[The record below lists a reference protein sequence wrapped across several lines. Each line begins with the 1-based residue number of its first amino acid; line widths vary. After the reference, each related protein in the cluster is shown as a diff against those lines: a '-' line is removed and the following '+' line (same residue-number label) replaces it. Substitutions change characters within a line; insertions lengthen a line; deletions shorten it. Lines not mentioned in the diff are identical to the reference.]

1 VNTMDHTD
9 IQQELNNIWSRGGTV
24 TLAPV
29 DYLIKQD
36 VTIPGDTILQGSGA
50 ATRLILSPGVSLV
63 ISGKANVRLRDMVIN
78 AAAHTARQRAVVVAN
93 CHDVTIENCWVLECG
108 GFGVFIA
115 GNQNTETGK
124 IRVLN
129 CRLSGKGN
137 NDVIGGGPMTANS
150 TTSEIIVSGNY
161 VRQDCTTGSYRNAI
175 DLVAC
180 TRTLITHNIVE
191 GSVVLG
197 GEKIPHVA
205 VDVSHNLISPAI
217 NASFC
222 QLAQLAQSDAGETD
236 PSYSIKFTSNDIT
249 AGQIYVQGQKSTGTR
264 SSRVLIQ
271 SNIVKGLKTNPDPSV
286 NRGIVISHAR
296 DVLVDGNIVDG
307 AHKAFVAGDVQ
318 QLRLGKNNHFVN
330 YNIDIETDALTTLL
344 SS

>member
-1 VNTMDHTD
+1 MDHTD
-9 IQQELNNIWSRGGTV
+9 VQQELNNIWTRGGTV

-36 VTIPGDTILQGSGA
+36 ITLPGDTILQGSGA
-50 ATRLILSPGVSLV
+50 STRLILSPGVSIV

-78 AAAHTARQRAVVVAN
+78 ASSHAAKQRAIVIAN
-93 CHDVTIENCWVLECG
+93 CHDVTVENCWVLECG

-150 TTSEIIVSGNY
+150 MTSEIIVSGNY
-161 VRQDCTTGSYRNAI
+161 VRQDCTSGSYRNAI
-175 DLVAC
+175 DIVAC

-191 GSVVLG
+191 GSIVLG

-249 AGQIYVQGQKSTGTR
+249 GGQIYIQGQKATGTR

-271 SNIVKGLKTNPDPSV
+271 SNIVKGLTNHADPSV
-286 NRGIVISHAR
+286 NRGIVVSHAR

-307 AHKAFVAGDVQ
+307 AHKSFVAGDVQ
-318 QLRLGKNNHFVN
+318 RLLLGKNNLFVN
-330 YNIDIETDALTTLL
+330 YGIAVETDPSTTLVPT
-344 SS
+344 S